1 MRSDSSPPVSI
12 LATRPLTGAQMGQL
26 RSLSSRVRLEH
37 RALADPNRVADLL
50 ASDTEV
56 LLATFPP
63 VSAEGFPA
71 LRWFQSSS
79 AGIDRVV
86 PTPLWK
92 SPVRI
97 TTTSGLH
104 AITVGE
110 YTLGLMIALAR
121 DFPGFYDHQRRA
133 CWPQHPRPAYEQF
146 PGRDLRG
153 ATVLIIGY
161 GSIGRQVARLARAV
175 GMRVLAIKRDPSVLL
190 DRGYVFP
197 GTGDP
202 QGELPERIVG
212 PDQLASVLPEA
223 EFIIVAAPATS
234 GTRHLIGAREF
245 AAMRPDAIF
254 INVARGEL
262 VDENALHAALAN
274 RRIAAAGLD
283 VVATE
288 PLPAE
293 SPLWRLDNVIISP
306 HVAGCSP
313 RYDDYVFEI
322 FAENLRRYLANEPLL
337 NEVDRQLGY

>member
-1 MRSDSSPPVSI
+1 MRPAPSAPVSI
-12 LATRPLTGAQMGQL
+12 LATRPLTAKQVESL
-26 RSLSSRVRLEH
+26 RNLSPRVQLEH
-37 RALADPNRVADLL
+37 RMLAPSQPVAQVLKP
-50 ASDTEV
+50 DTEV

-63 VSAEGFPA
+63 RSAAEFPG

-86 PTPLWK
+86 PTPLWQ
-92 SPVRI
+92 SAVRI

-110 YTLGLMIALAR
+110 YTLGMMIALAR
-121 DFPGFYDHQRRA
+121 DFRGFLTCQRQA
-133 CWPQHPRPAYEQF
+133 CWPQQPPPYEQF

-153 ATVLIIGY
+153 ATVLVVGY
-161 GSIGRQVARLARAV
+161 GSIGRQVARLAGAL
-175 GMRVLAIKRDPSVLL
+175 GMRVIALKRDPSLRP
-190 DRGYVFP
+190 DRGFVFA

-202 QGELPERIVG
+202 AGELPERIVG
-212 PDQLASVLPEA
+212 PDQLLAVLPEA
-223 EFIIVAAPATS
+223 DFVVLAAPFTAA
-234 GTRHLIGAREF
+234 TRHLLGAREF
-245 AAMRPDAIF
+245 GAMRRDAIL

-262 VDENALHAALAN
+262 VDEDAMQAALAEK
-274 RRIAAAGLD
+274 RIAAAGLD
-283 VVATE
+283 VFAAE
-288 PLPAE
+288 PLPPE

-322 FAENLRRYLANEPLL
+322 FAANLRRYLAGEPLW